1 MNFTVLALW
10 LGIMIAYSEVIK
22 KILALRSN
30 AI

>member
-1 MNFTVLALW
+1 MNFAVFALW
-10 LGIMIAYSEVIK
+10 LGVLTAYSEVIK